1 MASPYEQVLGERFTE
16 LHPRLRE
23 YFSAI
28 PAGSHGFGEGTFKVV
43 GTPRRWLWPLLVVMS
58 GAHVAF
64 PVWESNVP
72 FTVLNRP
79 VSGAVR
85 AERTFELRSGRRTMI
100 DLIGAEDGEII
111 DRLGA
116 PVRLEARLRAS
127 VIDGGLRMATA
138 ASAVRMGRLRVPLPR
153 FLAPRVTLTERYDSA
168 ADAQRVAIAVDF
180 PLVGRIYEYA
190 GTFRYEIRTGERTA

>member
-1 MASPYEQVLGERFTE
+1 
-16 LHPRLRE
+16 
-23 YFSAI
+23 
-28 PAGSHGFGEGTFKVV
+28 
-43 GTPRRWLWPLLVVMS
+43 
-58 GAHVAF
+58 
-64 PVWESNVP
+64 
-72 FTVLNRP
+72 
-79 VSGAVR
+79 
-85 AERTFELRSGRRTMI
+85 MI

-127 VIDGGLRMATA
+127 VIDGGLRMASA